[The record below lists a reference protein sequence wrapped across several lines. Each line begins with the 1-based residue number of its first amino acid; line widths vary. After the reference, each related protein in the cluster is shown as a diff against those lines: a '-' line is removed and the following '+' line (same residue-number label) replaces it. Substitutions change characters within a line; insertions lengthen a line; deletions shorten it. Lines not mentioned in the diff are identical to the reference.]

1 MYVCGGYYVTILIY
15 INETYNSFPSKIT
28 DRYLLQN
35 QFLVYNGLKINDDTN
50 FFIDLTEYQDARYK
64 N

>member
-28 DRYLLQN
+28 DRYFQ
-35 QFLVYNGLKINDDTN
+35 INFGVQWIKD
-50 FFIDLTEYQDARYK
+50 K
-64 N
+64 